1 MTKSRT
7 EIAKD
12 LLKTANYYWHEDI
25 HDPSEPVD
33 IDRFDPIIDKLFKA
47 VAVEIEKLYDELEE
61 SHQSILVRLAGVLVP
76 DESLLPKPGYTIV
89 QLDSGASRIHTIPE
103 DQFTISGMTKTG
115 EEVNFYF
122 SPLFEHDFPNCLLK
136 TIITENSVLSN
147 ENGIV
152 QIVDSLSKGTT
163 SNTIWFG
170 LSHDGIVQGD
180 WINLYLDPREERNS
194 SFYINLLRKG
204 TWTCNSLYCN
214 KKTGLEGFT
223 KEELEKSLLDR
234 MGINSTYLQR
244 VRNRFDRLF
253 LHLQIPKFPGPNS
266 FDLTQDDLINH
277 GVPSKFIEDTLLWL
291 KVSFDFPMPDSY
303 FIENPPL
310 VNCIPLINRRL
321 IRNFVTSQG
330 NDSVLLPF
338 RTNDEFLDIHHVYD
352 SKNSSDGS
360 QYTLL
365 NFHQPDDKPGSFII
379 RSGNRMRRL
388 NREDATDQIHRLLET
403 VIEEYRTFKE
413 EGVNRLREDFDLIE
427 KAIRRIKIQLPEYF
441 RNQDLKD
448 TFYGIAKLN
457 TGTTRLY
464 YSYWETQGS
473 QIQVF
478 RDRIDLQVVSA
489 ESNMGGRTISPIY
502 DGMDKSSPEHYL
514 HKIQRALG
522 SKEKIL
528 TKGDIELFCQ
538 QAYNPPISIVRI
550 ENDLIKKKDG
560 QLSRGIIV
568 RVRLGRELT
577 SDISEI
583 IRIDLENELNSRS
596 AFFTE
601 IRVVIANDNH

>member
-12 LLKTANYYWHEDI
+12 LLQAANYYWHEDV

-33 IDRFDPIIDKLFKA
+33 IDRFDPIVDKLFKA
-47 VAVEIEKLYDELEE
+47 VAVELEKMYAELEE

-89 QLDSGASRIHTIPE
+89 QLETSASRIHTIPE

-115 EEVNFYF
+115 KEVNFYF
-122 SPLFEHDFPNCLLK
+122 SPLYEHDLPNCLLK
-136 TIITENSVLSN
+136 TIITENYVLSN
-147 ENGIV
+147 ENGTIKIV
-152 QIVDSLSKGTT
+152 ESLSAGTT
-163 SNTIWFG
+163 SNTIWIG
-170 LSHDGIVQGD
+170 LSHDSVVEGD
-180 WINLYLDPREERNS
+180 WISLFLDS
-194 SFYINLLRKG
+194 SADGNTSSYANLLRQG
-204 TWTCNSLYCN
+204 TWTCNNSNSN
-214 KKTGLEGFT
+214 KKTGLEGFR
-223 KEELEKSLLDR
+223 KKELEASLLDR
-234 MGINSTYLQR
+234 MGINGTYLQR
-244 VRNRFDRLF
+244 IRNRFNHLF
-253 LHLQIPKFPGPNS
+253 LHLQIPKFEGSNS

-277 GVPSKFIEDTLLWL
+277 GVPSKFIEDKLLWL
-291 KVSFDFPMPDSY
+291 KVSFDFPIPDSY
-303 FIENPPL
+303 FIENPPVL
-310 VNCIPLINRRL
+310 NCIPLINRKL

-338 RTNDEFLDIHHVYD
+338 RTNDEFLDVHRVYD
-352 SKNSSDGS
+352 SKSSSEGN
-360 QYTLL
+360 QYKLL
-365 NFHQPDDKPGSFII
+365 NFHQPDDRPGSFII
-379 RSGNRMRRL
+379 QSGSRMRRL
-388 NREDATDQIHRLLET
+388 NREDITDQIHRLLET
-403 VIEEYRTFKE
+403 VMEEYRTFKE

-441 RNQDLKD
+441 RHKDLKD
-448 TFYGIAKLN
+448 TFYGVAKLN

-464 YSYWETQGS
+464 YSYWETQGA

-478 RDRIDLQVVSA
+478 RDSTDLQVVSA
-489 ESNMGGRTISPIY
+489 ESNLGGRTISPIY
-502 DGMDKSSPEHYL
+502 DGMDKSSPEDYL
-514 HKIQRALG
+514 QKIQRTLG

-528 TKGDIELFCQ
+528 TMGDIEFFCE
-538 QAYNPPISIVRI
+538 QAYDQPISIVRI

-560 QLSRGIIV
+560 QLSRGVIV
-568 RVRLGRELT
+568 KVSLRRELT

-601 IRVVIANDNH
+601 IRVVIVNVVN